1 MEPKPLHLNALR
13 LYDKMEEQAQSHE
26 DGHFHGSIVQLF
38 ATLGISNGSYSPIT
52 GLLKQM
58 GAITQLQ
65 RGARGIESVY
75 QLGGRPTV
83 EDLLST
89 VVSSPSDLTKLT
101 KADMLVVVQQLT
113 DIEKRIG
120 RLDIVEALVNIERR
134 ISALEQKESNVTKS

>member
-13 LYDKMEEQAQSHE
+13 LYDKMYEQAQSTE
-26 DGHFHGSIVQLF
+26 DGYFHGSIVQQF
-38 ATLGISNGSYSPIT
+38 ATLGISNGSYSSIT
-52 GLLKQM
+52 GMLKQV

-65 RGARGIESVY
+65 RGARGIESIY

-83 EDLLST
+83 EELSS
-89 VVSSPSDLTKLT
+89 VLSPSDLTKLT

-120 RLDIVEALVNIERR
+120 RLDIVQALVDMERR